1 MSGLASLVVVSYNG
15 GERLRTCLT
24 SLVATTAPDVDIL
37 VIDNASSDGSPEEL
51 RRLANEHPRLRIRL
65 EDQNLGYA
73 WAVNEVLAEC
83 RTPYLGVL
91 NMDLV
96 FEPGWLEPL
105 VRFLEERPEVAAVNP
120 LVLLSGTERVNTCG
134 HDVHLTGLG
143 FTRAFGEPS
152 SRMGPEPVE
161 VSGISGAAFV
171 VRADV
176 LRRLGGIDSTGFL
189 YHEDTNLSWLLRLA
203 GHTLYCV
210 PQARV
215 QHDYALSMSPSKL
228 FLLERNRWTMLLS
241 YLSPAGALLIAPVLL
256 FSEALV
262 WGFCLLKGTSFLVA
276 KTRSY
281 RSVLS
286 RRKAVA
292 ERRCLVRR
300 IRALPD
306 WRLFLK
312 LRWGYPVGQF
322 LSIAG
327 EGPEARRDRLAPV
340 PAPPGSSR

>member
-1 MSGLASLVVVSYNG
+1 MSALAALVLVSYNG
-15 GERLRTCLT
+15 GERLRPCLT
-24 SLVATTAPDVDIL
+24 SLLATTAPDVDIL

-51 RRLANEHPRLRIRL
+51 RRLADEHPRLRIHL
-65 EDQNLGYA
+65 ENQNLGYA
-73 WAVNEVLAEC
+73 WAANEALAEC

-105 VRFLEERPEVAAVNP
+105 VRLLEERPEVAAVNP
-120 LVLLSGTERVNTCG
+120 LVLLHGTDRVNTCG
-134 HDVHLTGLG
+134 HDVHVTGLG
-143 FTRAFGEPS
+143 FTRALGQPS
-152 SRMGPEPVE
+152 SQMGPEPVE
-161 VSGISGAAFV
+161 VRGISGAAFV
-171 VRADV
+171 VRVDV
-176 LRRLGGIDSTGFL
+176 LRRLGGIDPTGFL
-189 YHEDTNLSWLLRLA
+189 YHEDTNLSWLLRLT

-210 PQARV
+210 PKARV
-215 QHDYALSMSPSKL
+215 QHGYALSMSPSKL

-241 YLSPAGALLIAPVLL
+241 YLSPAGAILIAPVLL

-262 WGFCLLKGTSFLVA
+262 WGFCLLKGTPFLMA

-292 ERRCLVRR
+292 ERRRLIRR
-300 IRALPD
+300 IRAYPD

-312 LRWGYPVGQF
+312 LRWGYPVGQL
-322 LSIAG
+322 LSIAR
-327 EGPEARRDRLAPV
+327 EGPKAHRDHLAPV
-340 PAPPGSSR
+340 PAPPG